1 MQSVEGSGLNFT
13 DVVHAQVT
21 EREGEKALSTYNLI
35 NKQLCERVESERF
48 LLSFHEW
55 KDNQVCVW
63 ERDSE
68 REENEGG

>member
-1 MQSVEGSGLNFT
+1 MEGSGLNFT

-48 LLSFHEW
+48 LLSFHE
-55 KDNQVCVW
+55 
-63 ERDSE
+63 
-68 REENEGG
+68 